1 MSIMSGV
8 SQALGIRLGM
18 ALADQKEMRPILR
31 KRLLAN
37 IVYVLTFVYSL
48 WLSFSGFPSETM
60 YHLFGIWMSE
70 HQRFAYVMMKIG
82 VPINHSFVFTGV
94 MVFVASLVTITV
106 VYVSRV
112 TGRSVIDLT
121 RAGYAVITLSYALV
135 TYALIYD
142 SFYWFGNSC
151 LPVANVLCLNFAN
164 HANDFALSASLVYL
178 FRSAYVLTPRENGTI
193 IFNGDTVIDLEG
205 GGLYLIPTLPAP
217 HFICVGL
224 NYAFDMIPF
233 LWDMY
238 HHPDGRE
245 HAVQNH
251 LRW

>member
-37 IVYVLTFVYSL
+37 IVYVLTSVYSL
-48 WLSFSGFPSETM
+48 GLSFTWLPVEKTAHIFVVWVVG
-60 YHLFGIWMSE
+60 HQGITRLAT
-70 HQRFAYVMMKIG
+70 QIG
-82 VPINHSFVFTGV
+82 VHVDHSFVFTWV
-94 MVFVASLVTITV
+94 MVLMSVLITAIVIFAS
-106 VYVSRV
+106 REF
-112 TGRSVIDLT
+112 GRKLTDLT
-121 RAGYAVITLSYALV
+121 WGGYAVLTFCYSFV

-142 SFYWFGNSC
+142 SFYWLGNSC
-151 LPVANVLCLNFAN
+151 LPVANVLCFNFAN
-164 HANDFALSASLVYL
+164 YANNFASSAALVYL
-178 FRSAYVLTPRENGTI
+178 FRSTYVLTPLENGTI
-193 IFNGDTVIDLEG
+193 VFNGAPLVNLKG
-205 GGLYLIPTLPAP
+205 GGIYFIPTLPVP